1 MLYQT
6 HVRVHLD
13 NIRSNI
19 EGIRQ
24 AVGPE
29 RKILIAV
36 KANAYS
42 HGSGEVS
49 RMAQETGVDGLGVAI
64 LP

>member
-13 NIRSNI
+13 NIRFNI
-19 EGIRQ
+19 EGIRN

-36 KANAYS
+36 KANAQLRVPE
-42 HGSGEVS
+42 EV
-49 RMAQETGVDGLGVAI
+49 TV
-64 LP
+64 